1 MSSAWQRT
9 ISLIL
14 AATAGAAF
22 VYFALPQ
29 ASSTASVAPTSNKS
43 VSVQSK
49 VERRYAVQ
57 RDLRLDEIVRASLVD
72 LGVPGEQIGRGVF
85 RLSGEK
91 WAAAPTRALIDF
103 TLPRT
108 VSEASFWSELSE
120 KLTVAGYGLAESK
133 SVIGESRARFK
144 ALTKSSKP
152 LLILRAYPAGPRVSI
167 IVDGVGHEPGLLDR
181 LLALDEDV
189 TFSLDTNGPFATQ
202 ISKALIAQRREIIAH
217 ISAKHTKESVADGDE
232 KQHGWDSTEL
242 DDWLDKALAR
252 FSNVNGI
259 DTRDLKPQ
267 GWSPRD
273 MQMLLKTLG
282 QRGYYLFDSNLIP
295 EQQLEALTHQSGV
308 RVGQRTHEVQTPD
321 DIEQTLRGLDSTLA
335 YSGSIHL
342 SVPATPAVLSA
353 LKPWLKSLRDRNVS
367 IMRLSEIVK

>member
-29 ASSTASVAPTSNKS
+29 APSTASISPTPSQPVGMKS
-43 VSVQSK
+43 EAVK
-49 VERRYAVQ
+49 RYAVQ

-72 LGVPGEQIGRGVF
+72 LGVSDEQIGRGVF
-85 RLSGEK
+85 RLSGEQ
-91 WAAAPTRALIDF
+91 WATAPTRALVDF

-108 VSEASFWSELSE
+108 VSEASFWLELSE
-120 KLTVAGYGLAESK
+120 KLTAAGLGLAKSK
-133 SVIGESRARFK
+133 SIVGESRARFK
-144 ALTKSSKP
+144 ALTKSGKP
-152 LLILRAYPAGPRVSI
+152 LLILRAYPAGPRVSV
-167 IVDGVGHEPGLLDR
+167 IVDGVGHEPGLLER

-189 TFSLDTNGPFATQ
+189 TFSLDTNGPFAAA

-217 ISAKHTKESVADGDE
+217 IPAKQTKEKVVKGDGG
-232 KQHGWDSTEL
+232 QPVWNSTEL
-242 DDWLDKALAR
+242 DDWLDNALAR
-252 FSNVNGI
+252 LSNVNGI
-259 DTRDLKPQ
+259 DTRGLKPQ

-321 DIEQTLRGLDSTLA
+321 GIEQTLKGLDSTLA
-335 YSGSIHL
+335 YSGNIHL

>member
-29 ASSTASVAPTSNKS
+29 ASSTASVTPTPN
-43 VSVQSK
+43 QPANFHSK
-49 VERRYAVQ
+49 AERRYAVQ

-72 LGVPGEQIGRGVF
+72 LGVPSDQIGRGVF

-91 WAAAPTRALIDF
+91 WAEAPTRALVDF

-120 KLTVAGYGLAESK
+120 KLTAAGYGLAESN
-133 SVIGESRARFK
+133 SMVGESRARFK
-144 ALTKSSKP
+144 ALTKSSKL

-167 IVDGVGHEPGLLDR
+167 IVDGVGHEPGLLER

-189 TFSLDTNGPFATQ
+189 TFSVDANGPFATPV
-202 ISKALIAQRREIIAH
+202 SKALIAQRREIIAH
-217 ISAKHTKESVADGDE
+217 IPAKQTKERAAKSDG
-232 KQHGWDSTEL
+232 KPHGWNSAEL
-242 DDWLDKALAR
+242 DDWLDDALDR
-252 FSNVNGI
+252 FTNVNGI
-259 DTRDLKPQ
+259 DTRGLKPQ
-267 GWSPRD
+267 GWSPRE

-308 RVGQRTHEVQTPD
+308 RVGQRTHEVQTPEG
-321 DIEQTLRGLDSTLA
+321 IEQTLKGLDSTLA

-353 LKPWLKSLRDRNVS
+353 LKPWLKSLRERNVS